1 MPTIEVSYTQA
12 NRILRPLV
20 PTLYVI
26 FLGATLLV
34 TRGENNQWFG
44 MLSFLLVVLTAV
56 AMRTWWQAWTFRVQA
71 DEDGIT
77 QTGGLSK
84 RSLAWDEITA
94 IDARREGEFSSD
106 QEPQDRAL
114 ASIALI
120 GADGLLMDWSHDLR
134 CVAPTE
140 REALLAFIEGHLN
153 LDDNLA
159 ENEI

>member
-20 PTLYVI
+20 PTLYVL

-44 MLSFLLVVLTAV
+44 MLSFLLIILTAV
-56 AMRTWWQAWTFRVQA
+56 AMRTWWQAWTFRVRA
-71 DEDGIT
+71 DDEGIV

-84 RSLAWDEITA
+84 RSLAWSEITA
-94 IDARREGEFSSD
+94 LDVRREGEFSSD
-106 QEPQDRAL
+106 EERADRAL

-140 REALLAFIEGHLN
+140 REALLKFIEEHLN
-153 LDDNLA
+153 IKD
-159 ENEI
+159 ET